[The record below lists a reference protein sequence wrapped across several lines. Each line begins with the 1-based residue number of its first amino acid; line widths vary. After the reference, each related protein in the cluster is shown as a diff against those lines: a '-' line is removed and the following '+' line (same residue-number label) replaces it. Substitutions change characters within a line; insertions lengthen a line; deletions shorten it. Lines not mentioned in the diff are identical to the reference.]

1 MCIYIYICI
10 HMLRTSEIGHSE
22 DLSPNSSVGSI
33 HTNVYIYMYYIYHCS
48 CKEEMTFVLG
58 SLKFKRGPSFTKIK
72 V

>member
-1 MCIYIYICI
+1 
-10 HMLRTSEIGHSE
+10 MLRTSEIGHSE

-33 HTNVYIYMYYIYHCS
+33 HTNVYIYIYIHMHMYIYYIYHCS

-58 SLKFKRGPSFTKIK
+58 SLRFKREPSFTKIK